1 MKKSEV
7 NGKNMNEVFAWL
19 KSQKGENVGGL
30 AGTTAIKWY
39 VRASFFSFENILP
52 YQSELTSEFLHRN
65 FTKFLINKEGKCVGR
80 YGSSTKPE
88 KLKEEI
94 EKLL

>member
-1 MKKSEV
+1 MVLPGPLLS
-7 NGKNMNEVFAWL
+7 
-19 KSQKGENVGGL
+19 S
-30 AGTTAIKWY
+30 GTS
-39 VRASFFSFENILP
+39 VLPFFSFENILP